1 LQVDTL
7 HTQWIVRNPISFRQ
21 ALQNIQAPPSFTDMA
36 AL

>member
-7 HTQWIVRNPISFRQ
+7 HTQWIVRNPISLRH
-21 ALQNIQAPPSFTDMA
+21 ALHSIHAPPSLEDMM